1 MNLSKPRPSFLGAA
15 GVGSKRTLKDQLMDL
30 RKHCRGKTSQKGPHK
45 GGEILWQL
53 KDYKTFELLV
63 LPTRCKLVGWELN

>member
-1 MNLSKPRPSFLGAA
+1 
-15 GVGSKRTLKDQLMDL
+15 MDL